1 MKYTYCNIQNII
13 SQPHIS
19 KPLES
24 FSNILLQWANIHNL
38 TAIKD
43 SKDLYSQ
50 IIDSLLPIS
59 FLKPFHTCIDVGS
72 GAGFP
77 ALILACYYTDSKF
90 YLLEPRKKRVS
101 FLENAIISMGL
112 SNVKVIADYSYNVK
126 NIKGDLISSRAV
138 CRSDILLRD
147 SRHLLESMGNY
158 LLYKGTNTINEKNLL
173 QGMQTQTF
181 KNENRVYIYANFI

>member
-112 SNVKVIADYSYNVK
+112 SNVKVIPDYSYNVK